1 MVSVLYQA
9 TITKLILDRGESG
22 VGTWT
27 IVIRDTQVN
36 DRKGTFTDWHLKLW
50 GESIDASK
58 ANPLP
63 MPTDEDDDD
72 HDATTTATPIAIT
85 TSLPPH
91 PDATKTAIFT
101 SVPDDHPER
110 PVKPSNTNSGSGSS
124 PTSTQP
130 AAAET
135 TTAGS
140 SWLPSFLPTFG
151 VSSRTQAWI
160 YGALGLIVTFCAG
173 LGAWLWV
180 MRRRRLRNNP
190 RDTYEF
196 EPLNPDEAAGL
207 NNGREKG
214 TRRRGGELYDAFAG
228 GSDDEAFED
237 GDHSSLVSTDS
248 DEESEESDEEAHEQQ
263 QGSKP
268 PGSQPQGRP

>member
-1 MVSVLYQA
+1 M
-9 TITKLILDRGESG
+9 
-22 VGTWT
+22 
-27 IVIRDTQVN
+27 N
-36 DRKGTFTDWHLKLW
+36 DRKGTFVDWHLKLW

-58 ANPLP
+58 AIPLP
-63 MPTDEDDDD
+63 MPTEDDDDD

-91 PDATKTAIFT
+91 PDATNTAIFT
-101 SVPDDHPER
+101 SLPDDHPER
-110 PVKPSNTNSGSGSS
+110 PVKPSNTNGASES
-124 PTSTQP
+124 PATSTQP

-135 TTAGS
+135 TTGS

-190 RDTYEF
+190 RDNYEF
-196 EPLNPDEAAGL
+196 EPLNPDEATGL
-207 NNGREKG
+207 NSGREKG

-228 GSDDEAFED
+228 GSDDEEFED

-248 DEESEESDEEAHEQQ
+248 DDESEGKVHEKQ

-268 PGSQPQGRP
+268 LSSQP